1 MHTVWRLA
9 VRQPLWPLFH
19 QEDAMTVPSAA
30 VRSSLSPWWK
40 VSAITAMVLG
50 FAVLILLT
58 VKAYQNA
65 PPIPAQ
71 VVDPAGAILF
81 TSDDV
86 AAGQQVFLKHGLMD
100 NGTIWGHGGY
110 LGPDFSAQYLHDWA
124 LDVADHLAHE
134 RFSHSDAELTPE
146 QQATIDGAVAAELKQ
161 NRYDPATG
169 VLTLTA
175 SGADSFNRQIAKWAA
190 YFTAPAGNG
199 GLTAGAVS
207 DPQELRQLTSFFAW
221 TAWASSARR
230 PGNAYSYT
238 NNFPYDPL
246 AGNRPTGGALL
257 YSAISVIFLLAGTA
271 LVLLAFGKFAYLGW
285 HSREALSPRAAMPA
299 TTEAQRGV
307 LKFMAVA
314 ALLFFGQ
321 TLIGGATAHYR
332 ADPGSF
338 YGIDLAAY
346 LPSNLL
352 RTWHLQLAIFWI
364 ATSYVAGAL
373 FVAGT
378 LGRSEPAGQRR
389 AIDLLFVAILI
400 VAVGSLLG
408 EWAGLLQW
416 LGKLWFWFGD
426 QGWEF
431 LEIGRAWQVLLA
443 IGLVFWVFLLWRN
456 VGPVWRDPE
465 RGGLVTFFLIAAAAI
480 PVFYLPALFFN
491 GATHYTV
498 VDTWRFWIIH
508 LWVEGFFEL
517 FVTVIVA
524 IIFYELGLVER
535 LTALRAIYLDVILV
549 FGGGLIGTGHHWYF
563 TGQTELNMALSSAFS
578 ALEVVPLTLIT
589 LDAWGFVTVTH
600 GDASGPARHKWTFYF
615 LMAVGFWNFT
625 GAGIFGFLI
634 NMPIVSYFEMGTNLT
649 PNHGHAAMMGVFG
662 MLGVALMVFV
672 LRETTDEAAWP
683 RLSRY
688 VRCGFWGLN
697 IGLAMMVVFSLFPS
711 GVLQVRDV
719 LENGYWHARSLAYTG
734 SALPR
739 LFEWMRL
746 PGDLIFILFGALPI
760 LVAVGLGY
768 LSLWSGRHGTPAT
781 RTSVAE

>member
-1 MHTVWRLA
+1 
-9 VRQPLWPLFH
+9 
-19 QEDAMTVPSAA
+19 MTARPAPA
-30 VRSSLSPWWK
+30 LESLSRWWK
-40 VSAITAMVLG
+40 VSAIAAMALG
-50 FAVLILLT
+50 FAVLILIT

-71 VVDPAGAILF
+71 VVDSAGAVVF

-100 NGTIWGHGGY
+100 NGTIWGHGAY

-124 LDVADHLAHE
+124 LDVADHLARE
-134 RFSHSDAELTPE
+134 RFSHAYAELSRTE
-146 QQATIDGAVAAELKQ
+146 RAAIDGAAAVELKQ
-161 NRYDPATG
+161 NRYNPVTG
-169 VLTLTA
+169 VLVLTA
-175 SGADSFNRQIAKWAA
+175 ADVDSFNRQIAKWAA
-190 YFTAPAGNG
+190 YFAAPTGNG
-199 GLTAGAVS
+199 GLTAGTVS
-207 DPQELRQLTSFFAW
+207 DTQELRQLTAFFAW
-221 TAWASSARR
+221 TAWAASAER
-230 PGNAYSYT
+230 PGYPYSYT

-246 AGNRPTGGALL
+246 AGNLPTGGALL

-271 LVLLAFGKFAYLGW
+271 IVLLAFGKFAYLGW
-285 HSREALSPRAAMPA
+285 HRSELPSPRAAILL
-299 TTEAQRGV
+299 TTEAQRGT

-321 TLIGGATAHYR
+321 TLVGGATAHYR

-378 LGRSEPAGQRR
+378 LGRREPAGQRW
-389 AIDLLFVAILI
+389 AINLLFVAIVI

-416 LGKLWFWFGD
+416 LGKAWFWFGD

-431 LEIGRAWQVLLA
+431 LEIGRIWQVLLA
-443 IGLVFWVFLLWRN
+443 IGLVFWFFLLWRN
-456 VGPVWRDPE
+456 VAPAWRDPE
-465 RGGLVTFFLIAAAAI
+465 RGGLITFFLIAALAI
-480 PVFYLPALFFN
+480 PIFYLPALFFN

-589 LDAWGFVTVTH
+589 LDAWDFVTVTR
-600 GDASGPARHKWTFYF
+600 GEASGPARHKWTFYF

-672 LRETTDEAAWP
+672 LRETTDEVIWP

-688 VRCGFWGLN
+688 IHCGFWGLN
-697 IGLAMMVVFSLFPS
+697 IGLAMMVVLSLFPS
-711 GVLQVRDV
+711 GILQVRDV
-719 LENGYWHARSLAYTG
+719 LDNGYWHARSLAYTG
-734 SALPR
+734 GELPR
-739 LFEWMRL
+739 LFEWLRL
-746 PGDLIFILFGALPI
+746 PGDLVFIFFGALPI
-760 LVAVGLGY
+760 LIAVGLGY
-768 LSLWSGRHGTPAT
+768 RTLWSGRHPAGAI
-781 RTSVAE
+781 RPSAAE